1 MLLNISSQHALK
13 FIKKEEN
20 KIIFPSNLE
29 DVQNVARQE
38 LDRELTYEELKLVE
52 NKIGDYIDWY
62 GAIMFAINDTILN
75 KE

>member
-38 LDRELTYEELKLVE
+38 LDRELIDKELKLVE
-52 NKIGDYIDWY
+52 DKIADYIDWY
-62 GAIMFAINDTILN
+62 GAIELTINDTILN
-75 KE
+75 KK